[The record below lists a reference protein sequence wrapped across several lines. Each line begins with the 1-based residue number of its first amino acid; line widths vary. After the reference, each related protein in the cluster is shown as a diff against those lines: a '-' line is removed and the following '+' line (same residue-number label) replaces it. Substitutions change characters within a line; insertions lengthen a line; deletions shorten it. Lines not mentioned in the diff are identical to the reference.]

1 MTMYPHTTLER
12 ITHMNNQERTKNRR
26 GLAVGLTA
34 GLIGGTA
41 AGLVLGV
48 PGLSGAADSA
58 VDGSAVGLVQ
68 QVDDPAPADDVTDVA
83 PQREPGARIVEMLQP
98 LVDEGTITTD
108 QAQAVADHMVENRP
122 DRGDRPGR
130 GGRGHGKF
138 GGEVVTELLGIDA
151 EALRAEL
158 QGGATLVEVAG
169 ANGVSEAELVAA
181 LVAHQTERIDQA
193 VVDGKLTAEEAAEK
207 TADVEERITARVNG
221 ERPERPST
229 DDAGN

>member
-1 MTMYPHTTLER
+1 MK
-12 ITHMNNQERTKNRR
+12 NQERTKTRR
-26 GLAVGLTA
+26 GLAIGLTA

-48 PGLSGAADSA
+48 PGLSGAADPA
-58 VDGSAVGLVQ
+58 IDGSAAGLVQ
-68 QVDDPAPADDVTDVA
+68 QVDDPAPADDVVTDEA

-98 LVDEGTITTD
+98 LVDDGTITAG

-130 GGRGHGKF
+130 GGHGHGKF
-138 GGEVVTELLGIDA
+138 GGEVVTELIGIDA
-151 EALRAEL
+151 ETLRAEL
-158 QGGATLVEVAG
+158 QGGATLVEVAE
-169 ANGVSEAELVAA
+169 ANGVTEAELVDA
-181 LVAHQTERIDQA
+181 LVAHQTERLDQA
-193 VVDGKLTAEEAAEK
+193 VADGKLTAEEAAEK
-207 TADVEERITARVNG
+207 SADLEERVTARVNG